1 MSNDLAFKSLGL
13 CDYQETLDAMKSHLG
28 SEQFHDEIWF
38 VEHPPVFTLGTA
50 ADKSH
55 ILNAKNIPIIQTDR
69 GGEVTYHG
77 PGQLVIYFMLDIKRL
92 ELGPKSL
99 VQSIQNF
106 TKNLLNEFSIESNFI
121 AGAPG
126 VYVEDKKIA
135 SIGLRISKGK
145 SYHGISINVDM
156 DLDACKINFVT
167 FNSIAFCHAVGAL
180 LCVPYTVGWPGVSRD
195 TALIL
200 LRHGALAEVGWEI
213 SDTLERAYNGLFV
226 EGGTASSPL
235 PLCLMLFFHHFTA
248 CGLVIPFNLWY
259 A

>member
-1 MSNDLAFKSLGL
+1 VSNDLAFKSLGL
-13 CDYQETLDAMKSHLG
+13 CDYQETLDAMKYHLG
-28 SEQFHDEIWF
+28 SEQFYDEIWF

-55 ILNAKNIPIIQTDR
+55 ILDAKNIPIIQTDR

-121 AGAPG
+121 DGAPG
-126 VYVEDKKIA
+126 VYVVDKKIA

-156 DLDACKINFVT
+156 DLEPFSNINPCGYEGLEVAQIKDFKEKITIKEVEQLA
-167 FNSIAFCHAVGAL
+167 IKHLG
-180 LCVPYTVGWPGVSRD
+180 
-195 TALIL
+195 LI
-200 LRHGALAEVGWEI
+200 
-213 SDTLERAYNGLFV
+213 F
-226 EGGTASSPL
+226 
-235 PLCLMLFFHHFTA
+235 
-248 CGLVIPFNLWY
+248 
-259 A
+259 